1 MASLD
6 DKITD
11 VRNGARPN
19 SARVITARSIG
30 GTNLACN
37 SLLGWATAS
46 KVHFVTYQIDTN
58 ERPIA
63 GTQLDCY
70 GIVSGD
76 TITNFTILDG
86 TDGGN
91 AVGDVVEMLPTAGWA
106 QDLADALTTTLERD
120 GTLIDNIVTT
130 GKINDA
136 AVTTAKINDQAV
148 TTAKLA
154 DAGITAGKIGTGAV
168 TLAKL
173 AADAAITHSTS
184 ANNWDIIN
192 LPNNIKIYTYGIY
205 SSTYAVNGGRTT
217 HGTFPFPT
225 GKDAN
230 SVFPLGLVWMGS
242 YSGHAVLGL
251 EAPSGS
257 GWTCYLGNQYA
268 GSGLT
273 FTGYAIMTAWSYT

>member
-19 SARVITARSIG
+19 SARVVTARAIG

-37 SLLGWATAS
+37 SLIGWATAS

-58 ERPIA
+58 GNPISA
-63 GTQLDCY
+63 TQLDCY
-70 GIVSGD
+70 GIVSGS
-76 TITNFTILDG
+76 TITNIVILDG
-86 TDGGN
+86 TDGGS

-173 AADAAITHSTS
+173 AADAAITHSTT
-184 ANNWDIIN
+184 ANGWDVIN
-192 LPNNIKIYTYGIY
+192 LPNNIKIYTYGIN
-205 SSTYAVNGGRTT
+205 SSTYVVNGQRST
-217 HGTFPFPT
+217 HGLFPFPT

-230 SVFPLGLVWMGS
+230 SVFPLGLVWMGGF
-242 YSGHAVLGL
+242 SGHALLGL
-251 EAPSGS
+251 EPPSGG
-257 GWTCYLGNQYA
+257 GWACGIGNQYA
-268 GSGLT
+268 GSPLT